1 MANWVMRQQRYF
13 GNEISTSMKTQILC
27 AIASAALLLGCS
39 EMQKN
44 MGGAEN
50 DKNVLTGGPVTG
62 TTINDLPQPVKNK
75 LKELAPAAEIADID
89 KHTQGGRVI
98 YRITF
103 TEPGRNPTMYI
114 AQDGTIIQNM
124 PTDGN
129 RGEMR
134 DGQ

>member
-1 MANWVMRQQRYF
+1 
-13 GNEISTSMKTQILC
+13 MKTQILC
-27 AIASAALLLGCS
+27 AIAAAALLVGCS
-39 EMQKN
+39 GMRES

-50 DKNVLTGGPVTG
+50 DRNVLTGGPVTG

-89 KHTQGGRVI
+89 KQTQGGRVV

-114 AQDGTIIQNM
+114 AQDGAIIQNR
-124 PTDGN
+124 PSDGN

-134 DGQ
+134 DGR